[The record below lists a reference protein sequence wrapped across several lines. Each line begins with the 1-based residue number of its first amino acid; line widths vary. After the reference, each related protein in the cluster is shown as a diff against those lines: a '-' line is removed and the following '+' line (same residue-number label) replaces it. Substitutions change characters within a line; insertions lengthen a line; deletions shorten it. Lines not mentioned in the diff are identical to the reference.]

1 MQAASASA
9 GQAATAVL
17 LGPGPVTIEHLLR
30 VAQAGAPVCATPEV
44 AQRLRIARAVVDQL
58 AASSTPIYGLNSAL
72 GANVGQAI
80 DPAQQAAYQ
89 VRAIQARSVGVGPEI
104 GVERVRATLFSRLAG
119 LAVGGS
125 GISPEVFDALLALLN
140 AGVHPVVPALG
151 SIGVADLAPMSHAM
165 QVLLGAGEAD
175 FCGERLPGGEA
186 LRRAGLAPAQLGPK
200 DGLALISSNAFT
212 VGGAALA
219 WQHMA
224 RVLDLLDFAAV
235 LTLEGFR
242 ANLSPFCAEAV
253 AARPTPGVQQSA
265 ERLVALLDGSALWQ
279 SGAAR
284 RVQDPLSLRCVP
296 QIHGAAWWALED
308 ARQHIEAEL
317 NGAGDSPL
325 VLPEGAATEAAQGQ
339 GRLISTSNFHIPG
352 LVLSLEGVGLAFAQ
366 AASAV
371 VQRCQRL
378 YSPGS
383 SGLPL
388 QLTRLGPEHSGFATI
403 QKTLTALWSEVR
415 HLANPACLDFFP
427 VSETSEDHALMAPQ
441 VVEKTQRLG
450 DAVAYLA
457 CIELLSAAQA
467 VDLRGITPDQM
478 GAGARRIYTAVR
490 ALLPPLDEDRP
501 LGPEVELL
509 HRHWLAGALPEPGGL
524 EESAAA

>member
-1 MQAASASA
+1 MQFDNMAPA
-9 GQAATAVL
+9 GADVVL
-17 LGPGPVTIEHLLR
+17 GQGPVSVQDVLR
-30 VAQAGAPVCATPEV
+30 VAQGGARVAVAPAV
-44 AQRLRIARAVVDQL
+44 AQRLQAARAVVDQL

-72 GANVGQAI
+72 GANVGKAI

-89 VRAIQARSVGVGPEI
+89 VRAIQARSVGVGPEV
-104 GVERVRATLFSRLAG
+104 GAERVRATLFSRLAG
-119 LAVGGS
+119 LAVGSS
-125 GISPEVFDALLALLN
+125 GITPAVFDALLALLN
-140 AGVHPVVPALG
+140 AGVHPVVPAVG

-165 QVLLGAGEAD
+165 QVLLGAGIAEYQ
-175 FCGERLPGGEA
+175 GERLPGAEA
-186 LRRAGLAPAQLGPK
+186 LRRAGLTPVELGPK

-219 WQHMA
+219 WQHLA
-224 RVLDLLDFAAV
+224 RVLDLLDHAAV
-235 LTLEGFR
+235 LTLEGFQ

-253 AARPTPGVQQSA
+253 AARPTPGVAQSA
-265 ERLVALLDGSALWQ
+265 ERLQALLAGSALWQ

-296 QIHGAAWWALED
+296 QIHGAAWWALGD

-325 VLPEGAATEAAQGQ
+325 VLPEGAVGALGA

-378 YSPGS
+378 YSPGT

-388 QLTRLGPEHSGFATI
+388 QLTRLGPDHSGFATI

-441 VVEKTQRLG
+441 VVDKTQRLG
-450 DAVAYLA
+450 HALAYLA

-467 VDLRGITPDQM
+467 VDLRGVALDQM
-478 GAGARRIYTAVR
+478 GAGARRIYAAVR
-490 ALLPPLDEDRP
+490 ALVPTLEEDRP

-509 HRHWLAGALPEPGGL
+509 YTHWLAGTLLDRRGF
-524 EESAAA
+524 EESGAA